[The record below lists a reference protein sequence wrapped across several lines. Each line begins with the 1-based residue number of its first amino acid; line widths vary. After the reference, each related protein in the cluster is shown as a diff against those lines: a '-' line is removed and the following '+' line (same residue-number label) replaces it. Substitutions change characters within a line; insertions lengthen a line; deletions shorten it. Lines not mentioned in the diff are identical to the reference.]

1 MTLRKKRDTTG
12 GSQPGLTPIDDIHG
26 NNSVT
31 DLDPDNLTGRLPA
44 QDDDDTDVNQEN
56 RKKTPLKSSAGRA

>member
-1 MTLRKKRDTTG
+1 MTFRKKRDTTG

-31 DLDPDNLTGRLPA
+31 DLDPDSLTGRLPA
-44 QDDDDTDVNQEN
+44 QDDEDTDDAKKK
-56 RKKTPLKSSAGRA
+56 RKETPLRRAAGRS